1 MHRIKILFQNIFTVQ
16 FKRQKQI
23 LKGFGHYKHDILDVD
38 NGGYKVQPV
47 PKVNSLLI
55 DNII

>member
-23 LKGFGHYKHDILDVD
+23 LKGFGYYKHDILD
-38 NGGYKVQPV
+38 KV
-47 PKVNSLLI
+47 KFKETDFEL
-55 DNII
+55 